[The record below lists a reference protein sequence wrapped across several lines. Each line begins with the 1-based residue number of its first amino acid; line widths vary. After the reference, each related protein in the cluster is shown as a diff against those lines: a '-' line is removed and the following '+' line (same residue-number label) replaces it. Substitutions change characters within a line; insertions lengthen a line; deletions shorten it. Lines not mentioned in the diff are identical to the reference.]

1 MRLIIRFALAFALA
15 ASATAFARDTITVWY
30 AGNFQDQMDMVN
42 NRLVPAFEKANPDVD
57 VVVEFIPWGDLTAKL
72 NTAFA
77 TGSVPDVFMHGQAA
91 TAGLVEAGRL
101 APLDPYLANF
111 DTADFG
117 PTFEQGSVAGKHYL
131 APVYGSGNLVVYR
144 TDVWKDA
151 GLDPATPPTTWDELL
166 DVARKLTVRDAKG
179 EIQRAGLLIGSS
191 GTSIQQPFSSFFWQ
205 AGGSWFSQDGKQVT
219 FDSPAAVKAIKFFQ
233 QLFDPKTGVTRLG
246 ENVGASPVNP
256 LVTGQ
261 AAMMFGAMEMAA
273 GLKTTNPDVFATLN
287 ALPPTKDVAQATFY
301 SFAGF
306 FISQDSKLKDQAW
319 QYISFALSPEW
330 LEAFNSAAGS
340 LPPRSSLANAEF
352 LASSPVLKAYSDNI
366 QYAHGNPNVAVWVQA
381 RDITAKHLEAAVYG
395 RETAE
400 QAASAIQAEIEAA
413 LKNP

>member
-1 MRLIIRFALAFALA
+1 MKRLVRLALALVVALS
-15 ASATAFARDTITVWY
+15 ASAFARQTLTVWY
-30 AGNFQDQMDMVN
+30 AGNFQDQMDLVN
-42 NRLVPAFEKANPDVD
+42 NELVPAFEKANPELD

-91 TAGLVEAGRL
+91 TAGLVAAGRL

-117 PTFEQGSVAGKHYL
+117 PTFEQGSVAGQKYL

-144 TDVWKDA
+144 TDLWEEA
-151 GLDPATPPTTWDELL
+151 GFDPNEPPTTWDELL
-166 DVARKLTVRDAKG
+166 KVAQALTVRNAAG

-191 GTSIQQPFSSFFWQ
+191 GTTLQQPFSSFFWQ
-205 AGGSWFSQDGKQVT
+205 AGGSWFNEDGTEVT

-261 AAMMFGAMEMAA
+261 AAMMFGSMEMAA
-273 GLKTTNPDVFATLN
+273 GLHTTNPNVFKLLN
-287 ALPPTKDVAQATFY
+287 AAPPTKDVEQATFY

-306 FISQDSKLKDQAW
+306 FITADSKMKDEAW
-319 QYISFALSPEW
+319 DYISFALSPEW

-340 LPPRSSLANAEF
+340 LPPRASLAQAEF
-352 LASSPVLKAYSDNI
+352 LEAPVLKAYSDNL
-366 QYAHGNPNVAVWVQA
+366 QYAHGNPNVPVWVQA

-400 QAASAIQAEIEAA
+400 QAAAATQAEIEAA
-413 LKNP
+413 MKNP

>member
-1 MRLIIRFALAFALA
+1 MRRIVSLALAFVIATSATALA
-15 ASATAFARDTITVWY
+15 AETITVWY
-30 AGNFQDQMDMVN
+30 AGNFQDQMNLVN
-42 NRLVPAFEKANPDVD
+42 NDLVPAFEKAFPDTH

-91 TAGLVEAGRL
+91 TAGLVAAGRL

-117 PTFEQGSVAGKHYL
+117 PTFEQGNVAGKHYL

-144 TDVWKDA
+144 TDLWKAA
-151 GLDPATPPTTWDELL
+151 GFDNAPTTWDELL
-166 DVARKLTVRDAKG
+166 EMAQALTARDSSG
-179 EIQRAGLLIGSS
+179 EITRAGLLVGSS
-191 GTSIQQPFSSFFWQ
+191 GTSIQQPFSSFLWQ
-205 AGGSWFSQDGKQVT
+205 AGGSWFSEDGTEVT

-233 QLFDPKTGVTRLG
+233 ALFDPKSGVSRLG

-261 AAMMFGAMEMAA
+261 AAMMFGSMEMAA
-273 GLKTTNPDVFATLN
+273 GLKTTNPDVFALLN
-287 ALPPTKDVAQATFY
+287 AAPPTTGVSQETFY

-306 FISQDSKLKDQAW
+306 FISEDSKQKDAAW
-319 QYISFALSPEW
+319 DYISFALSPEW
-330 LEAFNSAAGS
+330 LESFNSAAGS
-340 LPPRSSLANAEF
+340 LPPRSSLANSDF
-352 LASSPVLKAYSDNI
+352 LNAPVLKAYSDNLV
-366 QYAHGNPNVAVWVQA
+366 YAHGNPNVAVWVQA